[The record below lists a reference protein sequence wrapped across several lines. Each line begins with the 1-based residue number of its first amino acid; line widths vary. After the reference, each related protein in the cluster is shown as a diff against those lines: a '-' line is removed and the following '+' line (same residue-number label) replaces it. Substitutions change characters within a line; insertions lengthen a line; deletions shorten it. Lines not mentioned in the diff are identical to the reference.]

1 VPTIANDKRIDF
13 DRFTL
18 DLVNECVWQ
27 GSEVIKVRPKA
38 FALLSYLL
46 GRPGQLVTKDE
57 LLSAVWPETFVTDAV
72 LKVTIRQLRE
82 VLGDDP
88 KAPRIIETAHR
99 RGYRFI
105 GQVSSGELP
114 ARPASPVFSV
124 EQTTVFGR
132 DTALARLHN
141 ALQKMLRGTQQIVFV
156 TGEAGIGKTSLV
168 DAFVET
174 IRPSGSIRIGRGQC
188 LEQYGTGEAYLPV
201 LEAIGRL
208 CRDEERLAQVLR
220 DHAPMWL
227 LQMPALLTT
236 AEREVLLRE
245 VSGASR
251 ERMLREI
258 GEALVAL
265 TSEAPLVLV
274 LEDLHWSDYSTLD
287 LITYLANQ
295 RASTHLMVIG
305 TFRNVELIVNRHPLK
320 AVKQELLAKHQCEE
334 LPLDYL
340 NEEAIANYLSSR
352 FPQNQFSERLT
363 QLIYERTDGN
373 PLFMVNAVNYVLET
387 GLIVEREGLWT
398 VAAEVENIEVDVP
411 DNIKQMIDKQVENL
425 SAEHRATL
433 EAASVAGT
441 EFSTFALAGALAQ
454 ELDVVEA
461 RCEGLA
467 RQGQYLHDCGIQEL
481 PNGDIATRYGFVHAL
496 YQNVLYQRLSSS
508 HRIQLHRRIGERLEN
523 IYGDRSREVAAELAM
538 HFERGRDYKRA
549 ARYLQQAADNAM
561 RRYAYHESVA
571 LAQRGIE
578 MIGKVPDSPEQIS
591 QNLCLQLTLGV
602 PLIAIEG
609 YASPNVGSVYL
620 KARDLL
626 QRVGDTPDVAEVLW
640 GVWTFYTLRAEL
652 RTAEEIAEQFF
663 KLNERLAYPG
673 LQMRSHLVMH
683 VTFVH
688 QGEFDKAF
696 EHYEQARSLFE
707 PKRHL
712 DDAFF
717 YAQNPGVALSCF
729 GAWTFWFLGKAN
741 TSLELMLEALR
752 VARELDEPHGLAHAY
767 LFAAILH
774 QWRREPRKALD
785 YAEAVLAVAKE
796 HGLVMYQ
803 AQASII
809 RSWSLAEVK
818 SNEEA
823 ITQIRQAIAAYHAT
837 GTRLLRPHFTGLL
850 AELLSSA
857 GKVDEGLR
865 EINQS
870 IELAQRS
877 GDTSYLAELFR
888 LKGVLLLEG
897 ARDLSEV
904 EDCFKKSI
912 DTAQQ
917 QCALAWELRST
928 VSLANLYLSQ
938 NRKSEARE
946 CLSEVY
952 DRFTEGFETWDLRE
966 AKALL
971 EIL

>member
-13 DRFTL
+13 DRFSL
-18 DLVNECVWQ
+18 DLVNECLWQ
-27 GSEVIKVRPKA
+27 GAEAIKVRPKA

-57 LLSAVWPETFVTDAV
+57 LLSAVWPETFVSDAV

-82 VLGDDP
+82 ALGDDP
-88 KAPRIIETAHR
+88 KTPRFIETAHR

-105 GQVSSGELP
+105 AQLAPNASSP
-114 ARPASPVFSV
+114 APATPVFSI
-124 EQTTVFGR
+124 EQTTVVGR

-141 ALQKMLRGTQQIVFV
+141 ALQKMLRGERQIVFI

-168 DAFVET
+168 DAFIES
-174 IRPSGSIRIGRGQC
+174 IQPRGSIRIGRGQC
-188 LEQYGTGEAYLPV
+188 LEQYGTGEAYLPL

-208 CRDEERLAQVLR
+208 CRDEELLVQLLR
-220 DHAPMWL
+220 DHAPLWL
-227 LQMPALLTT
+227 LQMPALLTP

-265 TSEAPLVLV
+265 TTESPLVLV

-287 LITYLANQ
+287 LISYLANQ
-295 RASTHLMVIG
+295 RASAHLMLIG

-334 LPLDYL
+334 LPLEYL
-340 NEEAIANYLSSR
+340 NEESVSKYLSSR
-352 FPQNQFSERLT
+352 FPEHQFPERLA
-363 QLIYERTDGN
+363 QLIHERTDGN

-387 GLIVEREGLWT
+387 GLIVEREGLWQF
-398 VAAEVENIEVDVP
+398 VAGAENIEVGVP
-411 DNIKQMIDKQVENL
+411 DNIKQMIEKQVEHL
-425 SAEHRATL
+425 SAEHQSTL
-433 EAASVAGT
+433 AAASVAGA
-441 EFSTFALAGALAQ
+441 EFSTFALAGALAE
-454 ELDVVEA
+454 ELDEVEA
-461 RCEGLA
+461 RCEELA
-467 RQGQYLHDCGIQEL
+467 RQGQYLHDRGIQEL

-508 HRIQLHRRIGERLEN
+508 HRIQMHRRIGERLEN
-523 IYGDRSREVAAELAM
+523 IYGERSREVAAELAM

-549 ARYLQQAADNAM
+549 AKYLQQAADNAM
-561 RRYAYHESVA
+561 RRYAYRESVA
-571 LAQRGIE
+571 LARRGIE
-578 MIGKVPDSPEQIS
+578 MVEKMPESPEQVS
-591 QNLCLQLTLGV
+591 QALCLQLTLGV

-652 RTAEEIAEQFF
+652 QTAREVAEQFF

-688 QGEFDKAF
+688 QGEFDKALV
-696 EHYEQARSLFE
+696 HYEKAAALFE
-707 PKRHL
+707 PKRHV

-729 GAWTFWFLGKAN
+729 GAWTLWFLGKFDK
-741 TSLELMLEALR
+741 SLELMLEALR
-752 VARELDEPHGLAHAY
+752 VARELDEPHGLAHAH

-785 YAEAVLAVAKE
+785 YADAVLAIAKE

-803 AQASII
+803 AQAMII
-809 RSWSLAEVK
+809 RSWSAAEIQ
-818 SNEEA
+818 SREEA
-823 ITQIRQAIAAYHAT
+823 ISQIRQAIAAYRAT
-837 GTRLLRPHFTGLL
+837 GTGLLRPHFTGLL
-850 AELLSSA
+850 AELLGST

-865 EINQS
+865 EIEPA

-877 GDTSYLAELFR
+877 DDASYLAELYR
-888 LKGVLLLEG
+888 IKGVLLLESG
-897 ARDLSEV
+897 RDDADV
-904 EDCFKKSI
+904 EEYFKKSI
-912 DTAQQ
+912 AVAQQ
-917 QCALAWELRST
+917 QCALSWELRAT
-928 VSLANLYLSQ
+928 VSLANFYLKL
-938 NRKSEARE
+938 NKKSLARE
-946 CLSEVY
+946 SLARVY
-952 DRFTEGFETWDLRE
+952 DQFTEGFETWDLRE

-971 EIL
+971 EIV